1 MAMASLWKGAWA
13 GAGAESWEGAKTS
26 ANRRPRKIESGQWRA
41 CYSKVVLSRRP
52 LISGSFS
59 FIGGYESKVP
69 IAVRLV
75 YFDFSQ
81 RVSASLS
88 YFPAIR
94 KLCVSFGGL
103 RVFNL
108 IQ

>member
-41 CYSKVVLSRRP
+41 CYSKVVLSRGP

-59 FIGGYESKVP
+59 FIGGYESRVP
-69 IAVRLV
+69 LAVRLV
-75 YFDFSQ
+75 YFLFQ
-81 RVSASLS
+81 SAGKCIVKLLPS
-88 YFPAIR
+88 Y
-94 KLCVSFGGL
+94 L
-103 RVFNL
+103 
-108 IQ
+108 